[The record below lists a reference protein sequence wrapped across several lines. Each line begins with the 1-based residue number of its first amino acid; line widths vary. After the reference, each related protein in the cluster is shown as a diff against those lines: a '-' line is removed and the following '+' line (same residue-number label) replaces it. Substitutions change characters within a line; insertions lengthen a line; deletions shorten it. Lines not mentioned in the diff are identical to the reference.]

1 MILLSNRLS
10 RTHTSIA
17 TSTTM
22 KPRIDPTG
30 AASGSRRVLRGG
42 RWQLPAAFAKSVAT
56 KISMQLSLHS
66 SIRFGRGGGRTVLI
80 GHGPGVVDRQLHRYL
95 VLAKARTIF
104 IL

>member
-42 RWQLPAAFAKSVAT
+42 AVAVTSGFREICGHEDIDAVVVAFE
-56 KISMQLSLHS
+56 
-66 SIRFGRGGGRTVLI
+66 
-80 GHGPGVVDRQLHRYL
+80 Y
-95 VLAKARTIF
+95 
-104 IL
+104 